1 VVVFVFGSCRCERR
15 RGGPVVL
22 MASLVS
28 CGGTLRPRRADERR
42 PSWWLSCV
50 VVCALAVGDELK
62 RHCEVDICDS
72 VGEGDGE
79 LRCFVVIGDPLGM
92 MRLGVKVLA
101 ATGGA
106 EGLFRLVPS
115 MLTYELSYILNL
127 RSTPESHDLVGVYS
141 MGG

>member
-1 VVVFVFGSCRCERR
+1 MVSSGVFVVYGCST
-15 RGGPVVL
+15 GN
-22 MASLVS
+22 
-28 CGGTLRPRRADERR
+28 DE
-42 PSWWLSCV
+42 
-50 VVCALAVGDELK
+50 AGD
-62 RHCEVDICDS
+62 
-72 VGEGDGE
+72 
-79 LRCFVVIGDPLGM
+79 
-92 MRLGVKVLA
+92 KVLA